1 MKFLLDT
8 HALIWSAM
16 DSKKLSASA
25 KSAVL
30 DPKNEIYVSVISIWE
45 ISIKYSTGRLELEGM
60 IPDEFPE
67 VSLRMGFSILE
78 FSAETASSSHRLP
91 KTLNNDPFDR
101 IIAWE
106 AIKSGMTLIS
116 CDKAFDGYTKY
127 DLKRIW

>member
-25 KSAVL
+25 KSAIL
-30 DPKNEIYVSVISIWE
+30 DTKNEIYVSVVSLWE
-45 ISIKYSTGRLELEGM
+45 ISIKYSTGRLELKGM

-67 VSLRMGFSILE
+67 ITLKMGFSILE
-78 FSAETASSSHRLP
+78 LSAKIASTSHKLA

-116 CDKAFDGYTKY
+116 CDKAFDDYAKY
-127 DLKRIW
+127 DLKRLW